1 MKNLIIA
8 EHDNNQLHADTLKV
22 VNAACQVN
30 QDNTLL
36 VVGFQCEEVAQQ
48 ASRVDGISRVI

>member
-22 VNAACQVN
+22 VNAAS
-30 QDNTLL
+30 
-36 VVGFQCEEVAQQ
+36 Q
-48 ASRVDGISRVI
+48 ASPR